1 MRDVCPIFQR
11 LRDHHMPRFVES
23 QLAQVVI
30 IHGLASEPPGAA
42 ADAGA
47 AIPNAT
53 KPTVLSKNFF
63 IVFPPAPSLLKRLL
77 N

>member
-1 MRDVCPIFQR
+1 
-11 LRDHHMPRFVES
+11 MPRFVES

-53 KPTVLSKNFF
+53 KLTALNRNVF
-63 IVFPPAPSLLKRLL
+63 ITILHPVAWFAMPRFVERHL
-77 N
+77 NLQSTGFTA